1 METLKK
7 ATKQSYLS
15 NPVEEEEMHSV
26 EENSSDNNSFLN
38 NKKTRLTNTCNENRD
53 EDEGRR
59 KNKKIEIKNSKLGI
73 GSKMKKNQLYF
84 SGKALRGKWNA
95 VEKDHM
101 CNYFK
106 NFITNKK
113 PPKKKDVEEFK
124 IKEKDLFENINWLRI
139 KTFVYN
145 QYKN

>member
-26 EENSSDNNSFLN
+26 EENSSDNSSFLN

-73 GSKMKKNQLYF
+73 GSKMKKKSVIFFRKSIERKVECSRKRPYVQLF
-84 SGKALRGKWNA
+84 Q
-95 VEKDHM
+95 
-101 CNYFK
+101 
-106 NFITNKK
+106 
-113 PPKKKDVEEFK
+113 EFYY
-124 IKEKDLFENINWLRI
+124 E
-139 KTFVYN
+139 
-145 QYKN
+145 